1 MASVR
6 YEAYLA
12 WLIRQEA
19 GARAERYGFV
29 DAKNRMHVRPSYDPY
44 EQMRYRQ
51 GYEDGRAMLRDLSLT
66 VTPAM
71 VVAIKDEMQRRTE
84 GAQP

>member
-1 MASVR
+1 MTYDAHL
-6 YEAYLA
+6 E

-29 DAKNRMHVRPSYDPY
+29 DARLSITAPFSGDPY
-44 EQMRYRQ
+44 EQQRYQQ
-51 GYEDGRAMLRDLSLT
+51 GYEDGKIMLN
-66 VTPAM
+66 V
-71 VVAIKDEMQRRTE
+71 EE